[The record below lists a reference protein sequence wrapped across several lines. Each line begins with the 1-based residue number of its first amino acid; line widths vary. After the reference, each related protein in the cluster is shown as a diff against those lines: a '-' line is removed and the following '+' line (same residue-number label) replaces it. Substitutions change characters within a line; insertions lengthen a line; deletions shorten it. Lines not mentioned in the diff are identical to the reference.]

1 MFFLS
6 EIAKEGSLYESFLPL
21 IAMEEEAIEQKNLEV
36 LTDIL
41 EHGSVEVYSIEHNVS
56 HITEQLQSVWDNLK
70 SNDLLDVRS
79 LISRYYGGVYFSYRQ
94 AVQIDLVLEAISTY
108 VERIIETYTL
118 PHC

>member
-1 MFFLS
+1 
-6 EIAKEGSLYESFLPL
+6 
-21 IAMEEEAIEQKNLEV
+21 MEEEAIEHKNLEV